1 MTEQEWRKEFA
12 HRLQVLSYRKKR
24 YNRKQL
30 AEASG
35 LSEKTIGRYRRGERT
50 PDAIS
55 ISKIA
60 RALDCSVDELIPNED
75 VIEDAVEE

>member
-1 MTEQEWRKEFA
+1 MTEQEWKNEFA

-24 YNRKQL
+24 YNKKEL

-35 LSEKTIGRYRRGERT
+35 LSEKTIGRYRRAERV

-55 ISKIA
+55 ISKLA
-60 RALDCSVDELIPNED
+60 MALDCSVDELLPVDEITE
-75 VIEDAVEE
+75 

>member
-1 MTEQEWRKEFA
+1 MTEQEWREEFA

-24 YNRKQL
+24 YNKKQL

-35 LSEKTIGRYRRGERT
+35 LSEKTIGRYRRGERI

-55 ISKIA
+55 LSKIA
-60 RALDCSVDELIPNED
+60 RALDCSVDELIPDED
-75 VIEDAVEE
+75 VTEE

>member
-1 MTEQEWRKEFA
+1 MTEREWREEFA
-12 HRLQVLSYRKKR
+12 HRLQVLSYQKKR
-24 YNRKQL
+24 YNKKQL

-35 LSEKTIGRYRRGERT
+35 LSEKTIGRYRRGERV

-60 RALDCSVDELIPNED
+60 RALDCSIDELIPID
-75 VIEDAVEE
+75 DIIE

>member
-1 MTEQEWRKEFA
+1 MTEQEWREEFA
-12 HRLQVLSYRKKR
+12 HRLQVLSYQKKH
-24 YNRKQL
+24 YNKKQL

-60 RALDCSVDELIPNED
+60 RALDCNVDELIP
-75 VIEDAVEE
+75 VEEITE